1 MIQFSVSIH
10 SIQASCSFI
19 DLIIVLGKPLD
30 EFQAAFQELR
40 KKSRIFRE
48 TVDKRR
54 QIVEKE
60 GPKDK

>member
-1 MIQFSVSIH
+1 MIVAF
-10 SIQASCSFI
+10 QANDSFI
-19 DLIIVLGKPLD
+19 DLTIVLGKPLD

-54 QIVEKE
+54 LIFEKE